1 MPWKETDAMS
11 EKREFIKAVMKKE
24 ETFKDICRKYGISE
38 KTGYK
43 WWNRFQEMG
52 IAGLSEETRAPK
64 RSPNMLDSDTTAELL
79 GIRFKHPTWG
89 AKKLQVLYERNH
101 RGEEIPSISSITR
114 ILGKAGQIK
123 RRRVKHAKVRTKRLK
138 QQLKAEA
145 PNDVWCIDF
154 KGWWMSDGERCE
166 PFTVRDKY
174 SRYVL
179 CARLMRTKSAEAV
192 KAVMQELFREYGLP
206 KAIHSD
212 NGSPFAA
219 NNGVLG
225 LTTLSAWWI
234 TLGIIPDRSEEGRPG
249 QNGSLERMH
258 GDMAKEIEGQH
269 IPGGIRANQVLLD
282 EWRKEYNEIRPNE
295 AIGQKTPF
303 ELYRRSDEKY
313 TGDYERIDYGFGIE
327 PRKVSSGGYIS
338 YHKHRI
344 MVGRAFQ
351 GLTLGLRPEERGEG
365 YGVYLAEFYLG
376 KLDVMNESFIAYEG
390 EESTEEEKEG

>member
-11 EKREFIKAVMKKE
+11 EKQEFIKAVMKKDAS
-24 ETFKDICRKYGISE
+24 FKEVCRKYGISE

-43 WWNRFQEMG
+43 WWNRFQEKG

-64 RSPNMLDSDTTAELL
+64 RHPNMLDSDTTAELL
-79 GIRFKHPTWG
+79 GIRFNHPTWG

-101 RGEEIPSISSITR
+101 PGERKPSISSITR
-114 ILGKAGQIK
+114 ILNKAGQIK
-123 RRRVKHAKVRTKRLK
+123 RKRVKQAKEETKRLK
-138 QQLKAEA
+138 QQLKAEG

-154 KGWWMSDGERCE
+154 KGSWESEGEKCE

-174 SRYVL
+174 SRYLL
-179 CARLMRTKSAEAV
+179 CTKLMRTKSAEAV
-192 KAVMQELFREYGLP
+192 KEEMQELFREYGLP

-234 TLGIIPDRSEEGRPG
+234 TLGIQPDRSEKGRPG
-249 QNGSLERMH
+249 QNGSLERAH
-258 GDMAKEIEGQH
+258 GDIAKEIEGKR
-269 IPGGIRANQVLLD
+269 IPGGIRGNQAALD

-295 AIGQKTPF
+295 AIGMKTPS
-303 ELYRRSDEKY
+303 EVYKRSEEKY
-313 TGDYERIDYGFGIE
+313 TGDYEKIEYGFGIE
-327 PRKVSSGGYIS
+327 PRKVSSIGYIS

-344 MVGRAFQ
+344 MLGHAFR
-351 GLTLGLRPEERGEG
+351 GLTVGLRAEEKGEG
-365 YGVYLAEFYLG
+365 YEVYLAEFYLG
-376 KLDVMNESFIAYEG
+376 KLDVRNESFVAYEG
-390 EESTEEEKEG
+390 EEGTEEEKIG